1 MGVVTLLQLMDEM
14 KSFEGMICLSL
25 QVRDSAGLVAKV
37 AGNLLSEEREG
48 EENS

>member
-14 KSFEGMICLSL
+14 KSCEGMICLSL

-48 EENS
+48 EENN